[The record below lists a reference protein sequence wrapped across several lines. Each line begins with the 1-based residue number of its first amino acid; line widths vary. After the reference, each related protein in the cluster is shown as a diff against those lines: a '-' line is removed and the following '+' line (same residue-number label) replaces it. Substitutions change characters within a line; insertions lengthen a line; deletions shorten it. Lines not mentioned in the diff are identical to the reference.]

1 MVVLLNPSI
10 CQQRHYTQHD
20 QEVISCA
27 VSHKDGSILATGEL
41 GAVPAVHVWN
51 SRTLESLRVIKG
63 IQSRGVHLLAFANA
77 DRMLVT
83 CGLTA
88 PSACII
94 YEWATGE
101 IVISTAID

>member
-1 MVVLLNPSI
+1 M
-10 CQQRHYTQHD
+10 
-20 QEVISCA
+20 
-27 VSHKDGSILATGEL
+27 HKLGTAPPEEL
-41 GAVPAVHVWN
+41 GAVPAVHVWH